1 MKNSKY
7 FPFERNKYYY
17 GKLLSV
23 DDFQLE
29 QRYVNNKRRMTN
41 RFLHGAGVA
50 AGLYV
55 VRIDE
60 KTISLENG
68 FALDSL
74 GREIVVDRPV
84 IRRLSLLEGYASG
97 VENSDKDY
105 VYLCIDYE
113 EEETE
118 AVHNIA
124 GNTIAAGE
132 DQAYNKIKE
141 TYRLYLTD
149 TEPEQTILDNSALY
163 EQVQVWHAQ
172 DGICIRQVMPK
183 YIQAGGIGEIRFEIE
198 NNTKKYLE
206 FSADLILDC
215 LNYEG
220 QTSFTVNFNEEQY
233 EKSGKYV
240 ISYQITA
247 AELAE
252 AEGSVRINEKDF
264 QLFLNKEPLP
274 FCKTSLKFPV
284 QIMKGSVRSRIIQDY
299 YRSAMDQIVKLNQ
312 RDRLYLAKLH
322 LMRVEGDCGIERI
335 ENLPFNQYILN
346 QNLSFALHQLSIQ
359 QTEGAGRLERQD
371 RAGSAQ
377 KQGNR
382 KEQPEKGILMN
393 QGSYWLDLDGGGQRG
408 DRFISEEITHGLGLG
423 PVFVQA
429 GLEDEEGVVTYGSS
443 EIFPDM
449 DLLLELAVRVYPE
462 RGTFQIAGRL
472 REQVIKSGI
481 MVRWA
486 AVMNVEEKA
495 VKKIVRKIFIKPSVL
510 ELAARESHYLEA
522 VCTNM
527 DDKTVTWQ
535 LQKNGGSISPNGMY
549 TAPNLPGV
557 YEVVAQSAAY
567 PDVRA
572 SIFVVVRDA

>member
-29 QRYVNNKRRMTN
+29 QRYVNDKRRMTN

-60 KTISLENG
+60 KTVSLENG
-68 FALDSL
+68 YALDSL
-74 GREIVVDRPV
+74 GREIVVDTPV
-84 IRRLSLLEGYASG
+84 IRRLSLLDGYASS

-113 EEETE
+113 EEETG

-132 DQAYNKIKE
+132 AQAYNKIKE

-149 TEPEQTILDNSALY
+149 TEPEQAILDKSALY
-163 EQVQVWHAQ
+163 EQVQIWHAR
-172 DGICIRQVMPK
+172 DGIRIRLAMPK
-183 YIQAGGIGEIRFEIE
+183 YIPAGGTGQIRFEIE
-198 NNTKKYLE
+198 NDTKKYLE
-206 FSADLILDC
+206 FSADLSLDC
-215 LNYEG
+215 LSYEG
-220 QTSFTVNFNEEQY
+220 QPSFTVNFNEGQY
-233 EKSGKYV
+233 EKTGKYV
-240 ISYQITA
+240 ITYPVTA

-252 AEGSVRINEKDF
+252 AAGSVRISEKGM

-274 FCKTSLKFPV
+274 FYGTGIKFPV
-284 QIMKGSVRSRIIQDY
+284 QIIKGGVRSRIIQDY

-312 RDRLYLAKLH
+312 QERLYLAKIH
-322 LMRVEGDCGIERI
+322 LMRVEGDCGIEQI

-346 QNLSFALHQLSIQ
+346 QNLSFALHQLTIQ
-359 QTEGAGRLERQD
+359 ESEGEDRKVRQEGAG
-371 RAGSAQ
+371 GAQ
-377 KQGNR
+377 KQGGR
-382 KEQPEKGILMN
+382 KEQQNGGILMS

-408 DRFISEEITHGLGLG
+408 DRFISEEIAHGLGLG
-423 PVFVQA
+423 PVYVQA

-449 DLLLELAVRVYPE
+449 ELLLELAVRVYPE

-472 REQVIKSGI
+472 REQVIKSGV
-481 MVRWA
+481 MVHWA

-495 VKKIVRKIFIKPSVL
+495 VKKIDRRIFIKPSVL
-510 ELAARESHYLEA
+510 ELSARESHYLEA

-535 LQKNGGSISPNGMY
+535 LQKNGGSMSPNGMY